1 MAEKKFG
8 WGTVLI
14 ASGAAAFVAGSV
26 VAYLK
31 REELKKFAE
40 DVMSKVRPED
50 EDEDEYDDLFAD
62 DLDAEEEVERDIVLT
77 EEEDDE
83 PADVEIEIT
92 ITKEDGAEDVPTKA
106 AGEE

>member
-8 WGTVLI
+8 WGTVLL
-14 ASGAAAFVAGSV
+14 ASGAAALVAGGV

-40 DVMSKVRPED
+40 DIMSKGKPEDEAAGEELFDVEPDNEIKFERDIVFTDTED
-50 EDEDEYDDLFAD
+50 EDEDDG
-62 DLDAEEEVERDIVLT
+62 
-77 EEEDDE
+77 

-92 ITKEDGAEDVPTKA
+92 IAREGDAEA